1 MMAIQISLT
10 KTNTNWSYVL
20 AEQVIVQRLLN
31 SYLRE
36 VDVGDPRVEIPRECQ
51 QGFPFILVLEKTQ
64 LRIFG
69 YFAYWSIMGFHSYSD
84 RFYLLEDGD
93 KKILTNEE
101 VIACILNEFSYLEQ
115 EREER
120 KKKRDLLRS
129 NILNSISKTRE
140 YIDNFV
146 SKSSDKIPT
155 LDFLLSEQSLYFG
168 HPFHPTPK
176 SSEGFTR
183 SDLPKYAP
191 ELQAKF
197 IPCFWAIA
205 PELVQEAWIVNNSG
219 QPESWLTKQ
228 VQLEASRKL
237 KSSQQ
242 HYQLLPCHP
251 WQTEYLTQLEVI
263 QQLQQADKLVNLGQ
277 LGSHVFPTSSVRT
290 VWQPDRNYFYKLP
303 LQVRITNFIRVNPP
317 EQLQRAIDA
326 GKILIHLGNKI
337 NQANFQVLLEFGY
350 RSLSLETISQIS
362 PTENQEI
369 IANSAVL
376 FREIPEELK
385 TNPESLFVIASLLEP
400 FPVNDEAKLFQ
411 AIRQTNQDQVI
422 DLVTWLNQ
430 YLAISLKPILEL
442 FVQTGISLEA
452 HVQNSLVLLK
462 NGLPHKLYV
471 RDLEGISIS
480 KERALD
486 LGWLNQIISDT
497 SPVLYSESEA
507 WERLQYYFLVN
518 HLGHLIA
525 VLGRNSE
532 EDESFYWQIVR
543 DFLIQEQAKS
553 SLVKPR
559 EFIQCLL
566 TKETLPAK
574 ANLSSRFLE
583 RSERPLYIQ
592 IINPIHFCSQK
603 R

>member
-1 MMAIQISLT
+1 MAIQELSLT
-10 KTNTNWSYVL
+10 KTNTNWSYLL
-20 AEQVIVQRLLN
+20 AEQKIVQRLLN

-36 VDVGDPRVEIPRECQ
+36 MDVGDPRVEIKSDCQ
-51 QGFPFILVLEKTQ
+51 QGFPFILVLNKTQ

-69 YFAYWSIMGFHSYSD
+69 YFTYLSIIGLHDYSD
-84 RFYLLEDGD
+84 RFYLLKNRE
-93 KKILTNEE
+93 KEVLTSERL
-101 VIACILNEFSYLEQ
+101 IACILDEFSYLEK
-115 EREER
+115 EREKREI
-120 KKKRDLLRS
+120 KRDLLRL

-140 YIDNFV
+140 YIENFV
-146 SKSSDKIPT
+146 STSGDKIPT
-155 LDFLLSEQSLYFG
+155 INFLLSEQSLYFG

-176 SSEGFTR
+176 SSEGFTQQ
-183 SDLPKYAP
+183 DLPKYAP

-197 IPCFWAIA
+197 TPYFWAIA
-205 PELVQEAWIVNNSG
+205 PELVQEAWIANNSG
-219 QPESWLTKQ
+219 QSESLLTKQ

-251 WQTEYLTQLEVI
+251 WQTAYLTQLEVI
-263 QQLQQADKLVNLGQ
+263 QQLQQTDKLVNLGQ

-290 VWQPDRNYFYKLP
+290 VWQSGHNYFYKLP

-326 GKILIHLGNKI
+326 GKILVHLGNKI

-350 RSLSLETISQIS
+350 RSLSLESISQIS
-362 PTENQEI
+362 PAENQEI

-385 TNPESLFVIASLLEP
+385 TNPDSLFVIASLLEP
-400 FPVNDEAKLFQ
+400 FPDRDEAKLFQ
-411 AIRQTNQDQVI
+411 AIRQTNQDREI

-430 YLAISLKPILEL
+430 YLSISLKPILEL

-462 NGLPHKLYV
+462 NGLPYKLYV
-471 RDLEGISIS
+471 RDLEGISIDR
-480 KERALD
+480 ERALD
-486 LGWLNQIISDT
+486 LGWLNQIIPDT

-507 WERLQYYFLVN
+507 WQRLQYYFLVN
-518 HLGHLIA
+518 NLGHLIA
-525 VLGRNSE
+525 VLSRNSE
-532 EDESFYWQIVR
+532 KDECFYWQIVR
-543 DFLIQEQAKS
+543 DFLIQEQARS
-553 SLVKPR
+553 NLVKLR

-566 TKETLPAK
+566 TKKTLPAK

-592 IINPIHFCSQK
+592 IINPIHFCSLK
-603 R
+603 K